1 MMSSNAKTKRSD
13 ADNSEHSKSVSS
25 KLENDDKQNPTG
37 WSDTT
42 SSSTTNEPSSVSA
55 TVAATT
61 IAVARHPTAQSGLP
75 TLAAAAAATAP
86 AAPTVEKKPRR
97 AGFRDEFLPMVI
109 SIKNSTT
116 HACLNP
122 LLTLF
127 FRLNPQLRVML
138 DRESQKDNTTVQW
151 STDGNSFIIM
161 DQNQF
166 EEVISTLNDI

>member
-61 IAVARHPTAQSGLP
+61 IAVARHPTAQSAILP
-75 TLAAAAAATAP
+75 SFQSVAAAAAP
-86 AAPTVEKKPRR
+86 SVEKKPRR
-97 AGFRDEFLPMVI
+97 AGFREQFLQQV
-109 SIKNSTT
+109 
-116 HACLNP
+116 
-122 LLTLF
+122 
-127 FRLNPQLRVML
+127 R
-138 DRESQKDNTTVQW
+138 
-151 STDGNSFIIM
+151 
-161 DQNQF
+161 
-166 EEVISTLNDI
+166 